1 MKGSMSI
8 ELNQQLQP
16 VMQAKVTPKQIAAN
30 YILQMSSV
38 ELQEAIAQEL
48 DENPALEMQELPSCP
63 ICGSPIAGNYCT
75 ECMPRKNDGED
86 PARVSPDDLP
96 GDGQT
101 RLRDEDDEFDPIAR
115 AEADFTLE
123 DHLTWN
129 LHAQLPSRLHPV
141 ADHVIGALDSNGFL
155 TQSDADIAEATNVEA
170 EDVGQVLAA
179 MKGLEPIGI
188 GSRSITESLL
198 AQIEYLR
205 EQEEVEVPPF
215 AEAVVGEHLA
225 DLGERRFR
233 EVASA
238 IGATQR
244 DVVAVWEF
252 VKSNLNPY
260 PTAAFTAAVSGEGSR
275 PIIRPDVLIRDIDGE
290 LLVEVVESRRFSLH
304 VAPIYSSLS
313 AKLRSDETT
322 EDEKQHVRQYVGRAK
337 FFIDNINRRR
347 ATIHRIAECLV
358 DRQRDY
364 LLHGVQHLVP
374 LTRAEV
380 GDVIGMH
387 ESTVSRAT
395 AEKYVMIPS
404 GEVVPF
410 SHFFTASLGVKDQI
424 KRMIEA
430 EDPKHP
436 LSDQEIADALGA
448 EGIALAR
455 RTVAKYRDELQILP
469 ARLRHR

>member
-1 MKGSMSI
+1 MSI
-8 ELNQQLQP
+8 ELSQQIQP
-16 VMQAKVTPKQIAAN
+16 VITVKVTPKQIAAN
-30 YILQMSSV
+30 YILQMSSAQ
-38 ELQEAIAQEL
+38 LQEAIAQEL
-48 DENPALEMQELPSCP
+48 DENPALEMSELPTCP
-63 ICGSPIAGNYCT
+63 ICGSPVAGSYCT
-75 ECMPRKNDGED
+75 DCMPRKAENDDG
-86 PARVSPDDLP
+86 ARIISADDLP
-96 GDGQT
+96 AEGS
-101 RLRDEDDEFDPIAR
+101 RLRDDDDEFDPIAR

-141 ADHVIGALDSNGFL
+141 ADHVIGALDDNGFL
-155 TQSDADIAEATNVEA
+155 TESDEEIAAATVVSV
-170 EDVGQVLAA
+170 EDVQQVLSA

-205 EQEEVEVPPF
+205 EFGDLDVPPH
-215 AEAVVGEHLA
+215 AETVVANHLA

-233 EVASA
+233 EVANK

-244 DVVAVWEF
+244 DVIAVWEF
-252 VKSNLNPY
+252 VKANLNPY
-260 PTAAFTAAVSGEGSR
+260 PTSAFTAAVSGDGSR
-275 PIIRPDVLIRDIDGE
+275 TLIRPDVLIREIDGE
-290 LLVEVVESRRFSLH
+290 LTVEVVESRRFSLR

-347 ATIHRIAECLV
+347 ATIQRIAECLV
-358 DRQRDY
+358 ERQRDY
-364 LLHGVQHLVP
+364 LLNGVQHLVP

-380 GDVIGMH
+380 GDLIGMH

-436 LSDQEIADALGA
+436 LSDQEIADTLSA

>member
-1 MKGSMSI
+1 MSI
-8 ELNQQLQP
+8 EMRQQLQA
-16 VMQAKVTPKQIAAN
+16 VMQVKVTPKQIAAN

-38 ELQEAIAQEL
+38 ELQEAIAEEL
-48 DENPALEMQELPSCP
+48 EENPALEMQELSACP
-63 ICGSPIAGNYCT
+63 ICGSPVSGNYCT
-75 ECMPRKNDGED
+75 ECMPSKNQGED
-86 PARVSPDDLP
+86 GASGVSTDDLP
-96 GDGQT
+96 GDGAT
-101 RLRDEDDEFDPIAR
+101 RLREEADEFDPIAR

-129 LHAQLPSRLHPV
+129 LHALLPTRLHPV

-155 TQSDADIAEATNVEA
+155 TETDEEIAAGTGLEVADVE
-170 EDVGQVLAA
+170 QVLAA
-179 MKGLEPIGI
+179 MQGLEPIGI

-198 AQIEYLR
+198 AQIDYLAT
-205 EQEEVEVPPF
+205 EGGAQIPVHAVEV
-215 AEAVVGEHLA
+215 VKEHLA

-233 EVASA
+233 EVAA
-238 IGATQR
+238 AVGATQR
-244 DVVAVWEF
+244 EVVAVWEF
-252 VKSNLNPY
+252 VKGNLNPY
-260 PTAAFTAAVSGEGSR
+260 PTAAFTAAISGDSAR
-275 PIIRPDVLIRDIDGE
+275 TLIRPDVLIRDIDGE
-290 LLVEVVESRRFSLH
+290 LTVEVVESRRFSLQ

-313 AKLRSDETT
+313 STLRSADTT

-347 ATIHRIAECLV
+347 ATIQRIAEALV
-358 DRQRDY
+358 DRQHDY
-364 LLHGVQHLVP
+364 LLHGVQHLVQ

-380 GDVIGMH
+380 GELIGMH

-395 AEKYVMIPS
+395 AEKYVLIPS

-430 EDPKHP
+430 EDVAHP
-436 LSDQEIADALGA
+436 LSDQEIADALAGD
-448 EGIALAR
+448 GIALAR

>member
-1 MKGSMSI
+1 MSI
-8 ELNQQLQP
+8 ELSQQIQP
-16 VMQAKVTPKQIAAN
+16 VITVKVTPKQIAAN
-30 YILQMSSV
+30 YILQMSSAQ
-38 ELQEAIAQEL
+38 LQEAIAQEL
-48 DENPALEMQELPSCP
+48 DENPALEMSELPTCP
-63 ICGSPIAGNYCT
+63 ICGSPVAGSYCT
-75 ECMPRKNDGED
+75 DCMPRKAENDDG
-86 PARVSPDDLP
+86 ARLVSADDLP
-96 GDGQT
+96 AEGS
-101 RLRDEDDEFDPIAR
+101 RLRDDDDEFDPIAR

-141 ADHVIGALDSNGFL
+141 ADHVVGALDDNGFL
-155 TQSDADIAEATNVEA
+155 TESDEEIAAATGVSV
-170 EDVGQVLAA
+170 EDVEQVLSA

-205 EQEEVEVPPF
+205 EFGDLEVPPH
-215 AEAVVGEHLA
+215 AETVVANHLA

-233 EVASA
+233 EVANK

-244 DVVAVWEF
+244 DVIAVWEF
-252 VKSNLNPY
+252 VKANLNPY
-260 PTAAFTAAVSGEGSR
+260 PTSAFTAAVSGDGAR
-275 PIIRPDVLIRDIDGE
+275 TLIRPDVLIREIDGE
-290 LLVEVVESRRFSLH
+290 LSVEVVESRRFSLR

-347 ATIHRIAECLV
+347 ATIQRIAECLV
-358 DRQRDY
+358 ERQRDY
-364 LLHGVQHLVP
+364 LLNGVQHLVP

-380 GDVIGMH
+380 GDLIGMH

-436 LSDQEIADALGA
+436 LSDQEIADTLSA

>member
-1 MKGSMSI
+1 MSL

-16 VMQAKVTPKQIAAN
+16 VMQVKVTPKQIAAN

-38 ELQEAIAQEL
+38 ALQEAIAQEL
-48 DENPALEMQELPSCP
+48 DENPALEMQELPTCP
-63 ICGSPIAGNYCT
+63 ICGSPVAGNYCT
-75 ECMPRKNDGED
+75 ECMPRKGEGEGD
-86 PARVSPDDLP
+86 ETRLSADDLG

-101 RLRDEDDEFDPIAR
+101 RLRDEEDEFDPIAR

-129 LHAQLPSRLHPV
+129 LHALLPTRLHHV

-155 TQSDADIAEATNVEA
+155 TESDADIASETGVLP
-170 EDVGQVLAA
+170 EDVGEVLAA

-198 AQIEYLR
+198 AQVEYLR
-205 EQEEVEVPPF
+205 EQNEIEVPPY
-215 AEAVVGEHLA
+215 AEEVIGQHLA

-233 EVASA
+233 EVASSV
-238 IGATQR
+238 GCTQR
-244 DVVAVWEF
+244 EVIAVWEF
-252 VKSNLNPY
+252 VKANLNPY
-260 PTAAFTAAVSGEGSR
+260 PTAAFTAAVSGDSSR

-290 LLVEVVESRRFSLH
+290 LAVEVVESRRFSLR

-313 AKLRSDETT
+313 SKLRSAETT
-322 EDEKQHVRQYVGRAK
+322 EADKEHVRQYVGRAK

-347 ATIHRIAECLV
+347 ATIQRIAEALV

-364 LLHGVQHLVP
+364 LVNGVQHLVP

-380 GDVIGMH
+380 GELIGMH

-410 SHFFTASLGVKDQI
+410 SHFFTASLGIKDQI

-436 LSDQEIADALGA
+436 LSDQEIADALG
-448 EGIALAR
+448 EDGIALAR

>member
-1 MKGSMSI
+1 MSI
-8 ELNQQLQP
+8 ELSQQLQP
-16 VMQAKVTPKQIAAN
+16 ALQARVTPKQIAAN

-38 ELQEAIAQEL
+38 ELQEAIAEEL
-48 DENPALEMQELPSCP
+48 DENPALEMQELPTCP
-63 ICGSPIAGNYCT
+63 ICGSRVAGNYCT
-75 ECMPRKNDGED
+75 ECMPRKGEADESDG
-86 PARVSPDDLP
+86 RLSTDDLS
-96 GDGQT
+96 GDGGV
-101 RLRDEDDEFDPIAR
+101 RLREEDDEFDPIAR

-129 LHAQLPSRLHPV
+129 LHALLPSRLHPV

-155 TQSDADIAEATNVEA
+155 TETDAEIAEATGVTIA
-170 EDVGQVLAA
+170 DVGQVLAA

-198 AQIEYLR
+198 SQVEYLR
-205 EQEEVEVPPF
+205 EQDEREVPAH
-215 AEAVVGEHLA
+215 AETIIGDHLA

-233 EVASA
+233 EVAA
-238 IGATQR
+238 ALGTTQR
-244 DVVAVWEF
+244 EIVAVWEF

-260 PTAAFTAAVSGEGSR
+260 PTAAFTAAVTGEAAR
-275 PIIRPDVLIRDIDGE
+275 AIVRPDVLIREVEGE
-290 LLVEVVESRRFSLH
+290 LAVEVVESRRFSLR

-313 AKLRSDETT
+313 STLRHNDTT

-347 ATIHRIAECLV
+347 ATIQRIAECLV
-358 DRQRDY
+358 ERQRDY
-364 LLHGVQHLVP
+364 LVHGVQHLVP

-380 GDVIGMH
+380 GELIGMH

-395 AEKYVMIPS
+395 AEKYVMVPT

-410 SHFFTASLGVKDQI
+410 SHFFTASLGIKDQI
-424 KRMIEA
+424 RRMIEA
-430 EDPKHP
+430 ENTQNPY
-436 LSDQEIADALGA
+436 SDQEIADALA
-448 EGIALAR
+448 EEGVALAR

-469 ARLRHR
+469 ARLRHH

>member
-1 MKGSMSI
+1 MSL

-16 VMQAKVTPKQIAAN
+16 VMQVKVTPKQIAAN

-48 DENPALEMQELPSCP
+48 DENPALEMQELPTCP
-63 ICGSPIAGNYCT
+63 ICGNPVVGNYCT
-75 ECMPRKNDGED
+75 ECMPRKSEGDGDE
-86 PARVSPDDLP
+86 ARLSADDLA

-101 RLRDEDDEFDPIAR
+101 RLRDEEDEFDPIAR

-129 LHAQLPSRLHPV
+129 LHALLPSRLHHV

-155 TQSDADIAEATNVEA
+155 TEADAEIASETGVSVA
-170 EDVGQVLAA
+170 DVDEVLAA

-198 AQIEYLR
+198 AQVEYLR
-205 EQEEVEVPPF
+205 EQNEIEVPPF
-215 AEAVVGEHLA
+215 AEEVIAQHLS

-233 EVASA
+233 EVASS
-238 IGATQR
+238 IGCTQR
-244 DVVAVWEF
+244 DVIAVWEF
-252 VKSNLNPY
+252 VKANLNPY
-260 PTAAFTAAVSGEGSR
+260 PTAAFTAAVSGDSSR
-275 PIIRPDVLIRDIDGE
+275 PIIRPDVIIRDVDGE
-290 LLVEVVESRRFSLH
+290 LGVEVVESRRFSLR

-313 AKLRSDETT
+313 SKLRSAETT
-322 EDEKQHVRQYVGRAK
+322 EADKEHVRQYVGRAK

-347 ATIHRIAECLV
+347 ATIQRIAEALV

-364 LLHGVQHLVP
+364 LLNGVQHLVP

-380 GDVIGMH
+380 GELIGMH

-410 SHFFTASLGVKDQI
+410 SHFFTASLGIKDQI

-436 LSDQEIADALGA
+436 LSDQEIADALGE

>member
-1 MKGSMSI
+1 MSL
-8 ELNQQLQP
+8 ELNQQIQP
-16 VMQAKVTPKQIAAN
+16 VVQAKVTPKQIAAN

-38 ELQEAIAQEL
+38 ELHEAIAQEL

-63 ICGSPIAGNYCT
+63 ICGNPVVGNYCT
-75 ECMPRKNDGED
+75 ECMPRRNDADGEEI
-86 PARVSPDDLP
+86 RLSTDDLP
-96 GDGQT
+96 GDGAP
-101 RLRDEDDEFDPIAR
+101 RVRDEDDEFDPIAR

-129 LHAQLPSRLHPV
+129 LHALLPSRLHHV

-155 TQSDADIAEATNVEA
+155 TQTDAEIAEATGVSV
-170 EDVGQVLAA
+170 EDVEEVLAA

-198 AQIEYLR
+198 AQVDYLR
-205 EQEEVEVPPF
+205 EQGEILIPPHTD
-215 AEAVVGEHLA
+215 AVIGTHLA

-233 EVASA
+233 DVAA
-238 IGATQR
+238 AVGATQR
-244 DVVAVWEF
+244 EVIAVWEF
-252 VKSNLNPY
+252 VKGNLNPY
-260 PTAAFTAAVSGEGSR
+260 PTSAFTAAVNGDASR
-275 PIIRPDVLIRDIDGE
+275 SIVRPDVLIRSIDGQ
-290 LLVEVVESRRFSLH
+290 LRVEVVESRRFSLR

-313 AKLRSDETT
+313 SRLRSNDTSEA
-322 EDEKQHVRQYVGRAK
+322 EKQHVRQYVGRAK

-347 ATIHRIAECLV
+347 ATIQRIAECLV

-364 LLHGVQHLVP
+364 LVHGVQHLVP

-380 GDVIGMH
+380 GELIGMH

-395 AEKYVMIPS
+395 AEKYVMIPT

-410 SHFFTASLGVKDQI
+410 SHFFTASLGTKDQI
-424 KRMIEA
+424 RRMIEA
-430 EDPKHP
+430 EDATRPY
-436 LSDQEIADALGA
+436 SDQEIADALA
-448 EGIALAR
+448 EEGIALAR

>member
-1 MKGSMSI
+1 MSV
-8 ELNQQLQP
+8 ELSQQIQP
-16 VMQAKVTPKQIAAN
+16 VLTAKVTPKQIAAN

-48 DENPALEMQELPSCP
+48 DENPALEMTELPTCP
-63 ICGSPIAGNYCT
+63 LCGSQIAGNYCT
-75 ECMPRKNDGED
+75 ECMPRKGETDD
-86 PARVSPDDLP
+86 PARLSADDLP

-101 RLRDEDDEFDPIAR
+101 RTRDEDDEFDPIAR

-129 LHAQLPSRLHPV
+129 LHAQLPSALHHV

-155 TQSDADIAEATNVEA
+155 TETDAEIAASTGVGVT
-170 EDVGQVLAA
+170 DVDQVLAA

-198 AQIEYLR
+198 AQIEFLR
-205 EQEEVEVPPF
+205 EQAEIEVPAY
-215 AEAVVGEHLA
+215 AEEVVGEHLA

-238 IGATQR
+238 LGCSQKEVI
-244 DVVAVWEF
+244 AVWEF
-252 VKSNLNPY
+252 VKVNLNPY
-260 PTAAFTAAVSGEGSR
+260 PTAAFTAAVSGDGAR
-275 PIIRPDVLIRDIDGE
+275 ALVRPDVLIRDIDGE
-290 LLVEVVESRRFSLH
+290 LTAEVVESRRFSLS

-313 AKLRSDETT
+313 ARLRSDETT

-347 ATIHRIAECLV
+347 ATIQRIAECLIE
-358 DRQRDY
+358 RQRDY
-364 LLHGVQHLVP
+364 LVQGVQHLVP

-380 GDVIGMH
+380 GELIGMH

-424 KRMIEA
+424 KRMIEV
-430 EDPKHP
+430 EDAMHP
-436 LSDQEIADALGA
+436 LSDQEIADTLGH

>member
-1 MKGSMSI
+1 MSV
-8 ELNQQLQP
+8 EVSQQLQP
-16 VMQAKVTPKQIAAN
+16 VMHAKVTPKQIAAN

-38 ELQEAIAQEL
+38 ELQEAIAEEL
-48 DENPALEMQELPSCP
+48 DENPALEMQEFPTCP
-63 ICGSPIAGNYCT
+63 ICGSPVAGNYCT
-75 ECMPRKNDGED
+75 DCMPRKNDGED
-86 PARVSPDDLP
+86 SQLVSTDDLP
-96 GDGQT
+96 GDGAT
-101 RLRDEDDEFDPIAR
+101 RLRDEADEFDPIAR

-129 LHAQLPSRLHPV
+129 LHALLPSRLHPV
-141 ADHVIGALDSNGFL
+141 ADYVIGALDSNGFL
-155 TQSDADIAEATNVEA
+155 TQTDAEIAATTNVEVS
-170 EDVGQVLAA
+170 DVEQVLNA

-205 EQEEVEVPPF
+205 EQNEIDIPPH
-215 AEAVVGEHLA
+215 AERVVGEHLA

-233 EVASA
+233 EVAA
-238 IGATQR
+238 AVGATQR
-244 DVVAVWEF
+244 EVITVWEF
-252 VKSNLNPY
+252 VKSNPNPY
-260 PTAAFTAAVSGEGSR
+260 PTAAFTAAVSGDGSR

-290 LLVEVVESRRFSLH
+290 LAVEVVESRRFSLR

-313 AKLRSDETT
+313 SKLRSNETT

-347 ATIHRIAECLV
+347 ATIQRIAESLV
-358 DRQRDY
+358 DRQREY
-364 LLHGVQHLVP
+364 LLQGVQHLVP

-380 GDVIGMH
+380 GELIGMH

-430 EDPKHP
+430 EDARHP
-436 LSDQEIADALGA
+436 LSDQEIADALA
-448 EGIALAR
+448 EDGIALAR

>member
-1 MKGSMSI
+1 MSI
-8 ELNQQLQP
+8 ELTQQLQP

-48 DENPALEMQELPSCP
+48 DENPALEMEELPNCP
-63 ICGSPIAGNYCT
+63 ICGRPVVGNYCT
-75 ECMPRKNDGED
+75 ECMPRKNNTDGDEL
-86 PARVSPDDLP
+86 RLSPDDLP
-96 GDGQT
+96 GDGAT

-123 DHLTWN
+123 EHLTWN
-129 LHAQLPSRLHPV
+129 LHALLPTRLHPV

-155 TQSDADIAEATNVEA
+155 TQTEA
-170 EDVGQVLAA
+170 EIADATGVTIADVAQVLAA

-198 AQIEYLR
+198 SQVEYLR
-205 EQEEVEVPPF
+205 ELNELEIPPH
-215 AEAVVGEHLA
+215 AEAVIRDHLA

-233 EVASA
+233 EVAA
-238 IGATQR
+238 AVGATQR
-244 DVVAVWEF
+244 EVIAVWEF

-260 PTAAFTAAVSGEGSR
+260 PTAAFTAAVNGDSSR
-275 PIIRPDVLIRDIDGE
+275 AIIRPDVLIRSIDGE
-290 LLVEVVESRRFSLH
+290 LTVEVVESRRFSLR

-313 AKLRSDETT
+313 SKLRSNETT

-358 DRQRDY
+358 ERQRAY
-364 LLHGVQHLVP
+364 LTHGVQSLVP

-380 GDVIGMH
+380 GEVIGMH

-395 AEKYVMIPS
+395 AEKYVMIPT

-410 SHFFTASLGVKDQI
+410 SHFFTASLGTKDQI

-430 EDPKHP
+430 EDPRHP
-436 LSDQEIADALGA
+436 FSDQEIADALA
-448 EGIALAR
+448 EQGIALAR

>member
-1 MKGSMSI
+1 
-8 ELNQQLQP
+8 
-16 VMQAKVTPKQIAAN
+16 
-30 YILQMSSV
+30 
-38 ELQEAIAQEL
+38 
-48 DENPALEMQELPSCP
+48 
-63 ICGSPIAGNYCT
+63 
-75 ECMPRKNDGED
+75 
-86 PARVSPDDLP
+86 
-96 GDGQT
+96 
-101 RLRDEDDEFDPIAR
+101 
-115 AEADFTLE
+115 
-123 DHLTWN
+123 
-129 LHAQLPSRLHPV
+129 
-141 ADHVIGALDSNGFL
+141 
-155 TQSDADIAEATNVEA
+155 
-170 EDVGQVLAA
+170 

-205 EQEEVEVPPF
+205 EQGEMEVPDH

-233 EVASA
+233 EVAA
-238 IGATQR
+238 AVGCTQK
-244 DVVAVWEF
+244 DVIAVWEF
-252 VKSNLNPY
+252 VKANLNPY
-260 PTAAFTAAVSGEGSR
+260 PTAAFTAAVSGDAPR
-275 PIIRPDVLIRDIDGE
+275 TIIRPDVLIRMIDGE
-290 LLVEVVESRRFSLH
+290 LVAEVVESRRFSLR

-347 ATIHRIAECLV
+347 ATIQRIAECLIE
-358 DRQRDY
+358 RQRDY
-364 LLHGVQHLVP
+364 LTNGVQHLVS

-380 GDVIGMH
+380 GDLIGMH

-430 EDPKHP
+430 EDPSHP
-436 LSDQEIADALGA
+436 LSDQEIADALA
-448 EGIALAR
+448 ADGIALAR

>member
-1 MKGSMSI
+1 MSV
-8 ELNQQLQP
+8 EVRQQLQP
-16 VMQAKVTPKQIAAN
+16 VLQVKVTPKQIAAN

-38 ELQEAIAQEL
+38 ELQEAISQEL
-48 DENPALEMQELPSCP
+48 DENPALEMTELPTCP
-63 ICGSPIAGNYCT
+63 ICGSPVAGNYCT
-75 ECMPRKNDGED
+75 ECMPRKSDDADDANRLLS
-86 PARVSPDDLP
+86 ADDLP
-96 GDGQT
+96 GDGAG
-101 RLRDEDDEFDPIAR
+101 RLREEADEFDPIAR
-115 AEADFTLE
+115 AEADFTLD

-129 LHAQLPSRLHPV
+129 LHALLPSRLHHV

-155 TQSDADIAEATNVEA
+155 TETDAEIADATGVTL
-170 EDVGQVLAA
+170 EDVELVLGA

-205 EQEEVEVPPF
+205 EEGELEVPDHAEEV
-215 AEAVVGEHLA
+215 VGKHLA

-233 EVASA
+233 EAA
-238 IGATQR
+238 ISVGITQR
-244 DVVAVWEF
+244 EVTDIWQF

-260 PTAAFTAAVSGEGSR
+260 PTAAFTAAVSGDSSR
-275 PIIRPDVLIRDIDGE
+275 TIVRPDVLIRLIDGE
-290 LLVEVVESRRFSLH
+290 LTVEVVESRRFNLR
-304 VAPIYSSLS
+304 VAPIYSALS
-313 AKLRSDETT
+313 SKLRSNDTT

-347 ATIHRIAECLV
+347 ATIQRIAEALV

-364 LLHGVQHLVP
+364 LEHGVQHLVP

-380 GDVIGMH
+380 GELIGMH

-395 AEKYVMIPS
+395 AEKYVMVPS

-430 EDPKHP
+430 EDPAHP
-436 LSDQEIADALGA
+436 LSDQEIADALAA
-448 EGIALAR
+448 EGVALAR

>member
-1 MKGSMSI
+1 MSI
-8 ELNQQLQP
+8 ELNQQLQA
-16 VMQAKVTPKQIAAN
+16 VMQVKVTPKQIAAN
-30 YILQMSSV
+30 HILQMSSV
-38 ELQEAIAQEL
+38 QLQEAISQEL
-48 DENPALEMQELPSCP
+48 DENPALEMEELPTCP
-63 ICGSPIAGNYCT
+63 ICGNPVVGNYCT
-75 ECMPRKNDGED
+75 ECMPSRGEEEEGSRL
-86 PARVSPDDLP
+86 ASADDLAGEAP
-96 GDGQT
+96 
-101 RLRDEDDEFDPIAR
+101 RLRDDDDEFDPVAR
-115 AEADFTLE
+115 AEAEFTLE

-129 LHAQLPSRLHPV
+129 LHALLPSALHPV
-141 ADHVIGALDSNGFL
+141 ADHVIGALDENGFL
-155 TQSDADIAEATNVEA
+155 TESDAEIAEATGVGTA
-170 EDVGQVLAA
+170 DVGQVLAA

-198 AQIEYLR
+198 AQVEYLR
-205 EQEEVEVPPF
+205 EEGEVDVPPH
-215 AEAVVGEHLA
+215 AEAVIGDHLA

-233 EVASA
+233 EVASSV
-238 IGATQR
+238 GCSQR
-244 DVVAVWEF
+244 EVIAVWEF
-252 VKSNLNPY
+252 VKANLNPY
-260 PTAAFTAAVSGEGSR
+260 PTAAFTAAVSKDASR
-275 PIIRPDVLIRDIDGE
+275 PIIRPDVLIRDVDDE
-290 LLVEVVESRRFSLH
+290 LGVEVVESQRFSLR
-304 VAPIYSSLS
+304 VTPIYSSLS
-313 AKLRSDETT
+313 AKLRSSETT

-347 ATIHRIAECLV
+347 ATIQRIAEALV

-364 LLHGVQHLVP
+364 LVHGVQHLVP

-380 GDVIGMH
+380 GELIGMH

-395 AEKYVMIPS
+395 AEKYVMLPS

-430 EDPKHP
+430 EDPQHP
-436 LSDQEIADALGA
+436 LSDQEIADTLAE

>member
-1 MKGSMSI
+1 MSI
-8 ELNQQLQP
+8 ELTQQIQQ
-16 VMQAKVTPKQIAAN
+16 VVTVKVTPKQIAAN
-30 YILQMSSV
+30 YILQMSGV
-38 ELQEAIAQEL
+38 QLQEAIAQEL
-48 DENPALEMQELPSCP
+48 DENPALEMNELPTCP
-63 ICGSPIAGNYCT
+63 ICGSAVTGAYCT
-75 ECMPRKNDGED
+75 ECMPHKAEGDDG
-86 PARVSPDDLP
+86 ARLLSADDLP
-96 GDGQT
+96 AEGS

-141 ADHVIGALDSNGFL
+141 ADHVIGALDDNGFL
-155 TQSDADIAEATNVEA
+155 TESDAEIASATGVGIG
-170 EDVGQVLAA
+170 DVQQVLAA

-205 EQEEVEVPPF
+205 EQDHVEVPPY
-215 AEAVVGEHLA
+215 AEEIVREHLA

-233 EVASA
+233 EIAARV
-238 IGATQR
+238 GGGQR
-244 DVVAVWEF
+244 DVIAVWEF
-252 VKSNLNPY
+252 VKANLNPY
-260 PTAAFTAAVSGEGSR
+260 PTSAFTAAVSGEGAR
-275 PIIRPDVLIRDIDGE
+275 TLIRPDVLIREIDGE
-290 LLVEVVESRRFSLH
+290 LVVEVVESRRFSLR
-304 VAPIYSSLS
+304 VAPIYSTLS

-347 ATIHRIAECLV
+347 ATIQRIAECLV
-358 DRQRDY
+358 ERQRDY
-364 LLHGVQHLVP
+364 LVNGVQHLVP

-380 GDVIGMH
+380 GDLIGMH

-430 EDPKHP
+430 EDPQHP
-436 LSDQEIADALGA
+436 LSDQEIADTLLE
-448 EGIALAR
+448 EGIVLAR